1 MSLGYTTKVANADC
15 KVYVGNL
22 GLDFISDG
30 YFLIFRVSF
39 VENGLIQKEY
49 LDILE
54 FSRKLDVRKVN
65 NAMYIGVPT

>member
-22 GLDFISDG
+22 GIDFISDES
-30 YFLIFRVSF
+30 YLEFRSSRI
-39 VENGLIQKEY
+39 IQKEY
-49 LDILE
+49 FDILE